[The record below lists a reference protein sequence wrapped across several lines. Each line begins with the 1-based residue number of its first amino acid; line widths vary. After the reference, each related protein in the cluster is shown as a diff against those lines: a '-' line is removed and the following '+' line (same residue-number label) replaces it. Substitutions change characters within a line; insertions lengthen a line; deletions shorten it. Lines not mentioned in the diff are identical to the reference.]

1 MATVLCSDDAYRLAR
16 LPLVAP
22 HHPRVIAA
30 TPGAGYAMGRNPT
43 AYSIVLPVPA
53 DALAASPAFR
63 ALQAELRAAPFG
75 PKIAFSPEPVR
86 GSVA

>member
-1 MATVLCSDDAYRLAR
+1 
-16 LPLVAP
+16 
-22 HHPRVIAA
+22 
-30 TPGAGYAMGRNPT
+30 MGRNPT

-75 PKIAFSPEPVR
+75 PSPPPLNPSA
-86 GSVA
+86 GASPNITVAIFCGDALA